1 MDQEQEEYLE
11 SGTNR
16 LEYVRDDIIN
26 QGQPDDMMFELL
38 QILTEEVLV
47 PEVGRYYTFIYQP
60 KTSRIRYDEHPLI
73 ACVGIFRWGIRG
85 INYHWGTFRNYS
97 WEEVIGKFHVVYPL
111 ELNDARAIPYQKF
124 ETSR

>member
-47 PEVGRYYTFIYQP
+47 PEVGRYYTFIYHLRHQ
-60 KTSRIRYDEHPLI
+60 D
-73 ACVGIFRWGIRG
+73 
-85 INYHWGTFRNYS
+85 
-97 WEEVIGKFHVVYPL
+97 
-111 ELNDARAIPYQKF
+111 
-124 ETSR
+124 